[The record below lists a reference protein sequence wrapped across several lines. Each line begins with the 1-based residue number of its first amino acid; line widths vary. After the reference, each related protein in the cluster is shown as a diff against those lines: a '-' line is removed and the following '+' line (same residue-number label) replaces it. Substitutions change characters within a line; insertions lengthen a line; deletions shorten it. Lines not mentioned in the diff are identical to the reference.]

1 LQVNIPYTYID
12 ANDVEAQQC
21 GTAPFL
27 TSAASA
33 AKLSSGP
40 CFTKGSKP
48 GAYSLECIQQI
59 FSAAGCGPAG
69 NGYPTTLEAARAWAK
84 NDTIGVLAD
93 KVYDAALRA
102 DSGTDGTKKLTLPE
116 RHTAAQFCNGRS
128 YLTPCDQYDK
138 ANGPLGEDCIKD
150 IYAKETAEGRC
161 KPSGSAAPLNA
172 AAISAAQAKGGVEA
186 VKEYYRGIYA
196 RATNNA
202 LQDKEREDAMKQC
215 FDIEYVYSPVAGS
228 QPVVRGSVLTNPSAN
243 QVSSYR
249 RVSNTYPTGVSPV
262 AVLGP
267 YGMAPWGSSAQFS
280 DTTAKWIWN
289 TFNADKNAPI
299 FNEID
304 TPGQDRNKPAFYYLY
319 NNTGSSIINA
329 RVDFMVD
336 NIGDL
341 YVNGDLIAAGH
352 TGGWAGDWRATA
364 GSIGNQKNI
373 RLMPGQNLI
382 KFVANNMGGP
392 AGFMMACFGPGGQLL
407 FHTDSSW
414 VFRDLY
420 SKISG
425 VKIVDLDNIGV
436 YQSSVVANVA
446 KTDKGN
452 DMWNPYNSAG
462 HTAPIVYRLQ
472 VDFGRQ
478 VQLAFIDALT
488 TGDKVHD
495 PTAVRIYTDS
505 GKGALLGSYGSLERR
520 TETRIDVVS
529 SAPKVSSVYV
539 EIEKSTQYQVW
550 LRRLFFVEVV

>member
-1 LQVNIPYTYID
+1 
-12 ANDVEAQQC
+12 
-21 GTAPFL
+21 
-27 TSAASA
+27 
-33 AKLSSGP
+33 
-40 CFTKGSKP
+40 
-48 GAYSLECIQQI
+48 
-59 FSAAGCGPAG
+59 
-69 NGYPTTLEAARAWAK
+69 
-84 NDTIGVLAD
+84 VLAD

-102 DSGTDGTKKLTLPE
+102 DSGTNSTGGKITLPE
-116 RHTAAQFCNGRS
+116 RHAAAQFCNGRS

-150 IYAKETAEGRC
+150 IYSKETADGRC
-161 KPSGSAAPLNA
+161 KPSGSAAPLTTTA
-172 AAISAAQAKGGVEA
+172 VAAAQAKGGVDA

-202 LQDKEREDAMKQC
+202 LQDKEREAAMKQC
-215 FDIEYVYSPVAGS
+215 FDIEYVYSPPVAPL
-228 QPVVRGSVLTNPSAN
+228 PVVRSSVLTNPSAN

-267 YGMAPWGSSAQFS
+267 YGMAPWGSNAQFS

-289 TFNADKNAPI
+289 TYNADKNAPI
-299 FNEID
+299 FNDID

-364 GSIGNQKNI
+364 RSIGNQKTI
-373 RLMPGQNLI
+373 QLKPGQNLI
-382 KFVANNMGGP
+382 KFVANNTGGP
-392 AGFMMACFGPGGQLL
+392 AGFMMACFGPDGKLL
-407 FHTDSSW
+407 FNTNANW

-425 VKIVDLDNIGV
+425 AKIVDLDNIGV
-436 YQSSVVANVA
+436 FQSSVVGNLA
-446 KTDKGN
+446 KTDRGN
-452 DMWNPYNSAG
+452 DMWNPYKSAG

-472 VDFGRQ
+472 VDFGRP
-478 VQLAFIDALT
+478 VQLAFIVALT

-505 GKGALLGSYGSLERR
+505 GKGSLLGSYGSLERR
-520 TETRIDVVS
+520 TETRIDIVS
-529 SAPKVSSVYV
+529 SAPAVSSIYV
-539 EIEKSTQYQVW
+539 EIEKSTQYQIW